1 MAGANTLPMF
11 HCLQPSTLRSYAQK
25 SAAPPWLRSGEELPP
40 ANTAPILS
48 TYRREH
54 PPRFPQPTAL
64 HPPLTL
70 SEIGRGRLGSARAWD
85 DWGRREKYGNAV
97 LATTDGQRRAQCP
110 TSPERAK
117 PSALDMPIATLKA
130 VNTAPI
136 FSTYRREHPH
146 NLPQPAALHPPLT
159 LSEIGRGRLGS
170 ARAWDD
176 WGRRE
181 KYGNA
186 VLATTDGQRRAQCPT
201 SPERAKPSAL
211 DMPIATL
218 KAVNTAPIFS
228 TYRREHPHNLPQ
240 PAALH
245 PPLTLSEIGRGRLGS
260 ARAWDDWGRREKYG
274 NAVLATT
281 DGQRRAQCPTSSER
295 AKPYALKTQN
305 AALKAGEHCALRCP
319 DVGVSTHSIFL
330 PPAAV
335 PRPSG
340 AKAAVADFVPL
351 P

>member
-54 PPRFPQPTAL
+54 PP
-64 HPPLTL
+64 
-70 SEIGRGRLGSARAWD
+70 
-85 DWGRREKYGNAV
+85 
-97 LATTDGQRRAQCP
+97 
-110 TSPERAK
+110 
-117 PSALDMPIATLKA
+117 
-130 VNTAPI
+130 
-136 FSTYRREHPH
+136 

-170 ARAWDD
+170 ARA
-176 WGRRE
+176 R
-181 KYGNA
+181 
-186 VLATTDGQRRAQCPT
+186 
-201 SPERAKPSAL
+201 
-211 DMPIATL
+211 
-218 KAVNTAPIFS
+218 
-228 TYRREHPHNLPQ
+228 
-240 PAALH
+240 
-245 PPLTLSEIGRGRLGS
+245 
-260 ARAWDDWGRREKYG
+260 DDWGRREKYG